1 MLRGQEQAP
10 PAPLPSPSPSC
21 HPQPL
26 SLALGSPPA
35 PPGQAAAL
43 ARSPP
48 RGTVHHNMLAFNLL
62 TQAIKRK

>member
-1 MLRGQEQAP
+1 MLRGQKRAP

-26 SLALGSPPA
+26 SPDLGSPLPA
-35 PPGQAAAL
+35 LGLAAAP
-43 ARSPP
+43 ACSPP